1 MSRLQRQ
8 RFLGSESDQI
18 LKAATI
24 GVVGLGGG
32 GSHVVQQLNH
42 LGVGGMVLVDPDRV
56 EDTNTNRLIG
66 ATLKDVQEKAFKTDI
81 AARMVRGLQPDCR
94 LTLIADSWHAAI
106 EPLRDCDVIV
116 GAVDS
121 FAVRDELERFN
132 RANLIPYVD
141 IGMDVHSLPGGEYL
155 VSGQVILS
163 LPDEPC
169 LHCYGVLTEERLR
182 QEAQRYGQAGSRPQ
196 VVWPNGVLA
205 STAVGMVV
213 QLLTPWHRMDRAGI
227 YLEYDGNWGTVMQS
241 PRLKHVKL
249 PCPHHL
255 PEGRGDPFFDV
266 RKQADR
272 LGRRTKKPAA
282 PDVDHVVEPMPVA
295 RRSRLGRI
303 FEYAFRP
310 IRRLLISRGLRFR
323 G

>member
-8 RFLGSESDQI
+8 SFLGPESDRI
-18 LKAATI
+18 LEAATI

-66 ATLKDVQEKAFKTDI
+66 ATLQDVQEKAFKTDI
-81 AARMVRGLQPDCR
+81 AERMVRGLQPDCR

-106 EPLRDCDVIV
+106 EPLRNCDVVV

-132 RANLIPYVD
+132 RANLIPYID

-155 VSGQVILS
+155 ISGQVILS
-163 LPDEPC
+163 LPDDPC
-169 LHCYGVLTEERLR
+169 LHCFGVLTEERLR

-205 STAVGMVV
+205 SAAVGMVV
-213 QLLTPWHRMDRAGI
+213 QLLTPWHRIDRAGI

-241 PRLKHVKL
+241 PRLKRVKL
-249 PCPHHL
+249 PCLHHL
-255 PEGRGDPFFDV
+255 AEGRGDPFFDV

-272 LGRRTKKPAA
+272 LARRTKNPAVQ
-282 PDVDHVVEPMPVA
+282 DLNNVVEPTPVA
-295 RRSRLGRI
+295 RRPSLRQVLEHAI
-303 FEYAFRP
+303 RP
-310 IRRLLISRGLRFR
+310 IRRLLIRRKLRVP